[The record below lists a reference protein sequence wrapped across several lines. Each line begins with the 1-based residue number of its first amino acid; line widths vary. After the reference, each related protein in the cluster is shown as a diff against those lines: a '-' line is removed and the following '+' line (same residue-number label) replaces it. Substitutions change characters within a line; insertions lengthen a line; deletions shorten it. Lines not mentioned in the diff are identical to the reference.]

1 MKEKSSTGQRTL
13 SLNGETECIRFLE
26 SEGLII
32 SEMLLS
38 YWERWKLRPKRIFP
52 ASYENWDWEADP
64 MIRNYRTRE
73 KFINRYGFAVLY
85 RAAIEAMRPYAPL
98 LEIGAGSGYWT
109 YELRKYGVDCIATDT
124 MDGQY
129 GFFEENGE
137 VTSRRWT
144 HHYTHI
150 EILNSVEAV
159 RKYPNRNIL
168 TVWPDYGAPWAAD
181 ALDIFTG
188 QVVIYMGEG
197 HGNATADDRF
207 HELLDERFGDQGAIP
222 MPHFEYSYDRQLL
235 ICKKPKQ
242 ITRGNKQHDSRN
254 TPSVSSM

>member
-1 MKEKSSTGQRTL
+1 MKEKSSTEQRTL
-13 SLNGETECIRFLE
+13 SLNGETECIQFLK
-26 SEGLII
+26 SEGVVIWQMFLDTWD
-32 SEMLLS
+32 L
-38 YWERWKLRPKRIFP
+38 WKLRPRRNFP
-52 ASYENWDWEADP
+52 ASLEGWDWEADP
-64 MIRNYRTRE
+64 MVRNFRARE
-73 KFINRYGFAVLY
+73 KFINRYGFAVLT

-124 MDGQY
+124 MNGQY

-168 TVWPDYGAPWAAD
+168 TVWPDYDASWAAD

-197 HGNATADDRF
+197 YGNATADDRF
-207 HELLDERFGDQGAIP
+207 HELLDNRFGDHEVIP
-222 MPHFEYSYDRQLL
+222 MPHFESSYDRALL
-235 ICKKPKQ
+235 ICKQPKQ
-242 ITRGNKQHDSRN
+242 LTRGKQHDKL
-254 TPSVSSM
+254 